1 MNVDSHSLVGAYA
14 VDALDDVEGAAFEAH
29 LAECAMC
36 RAELASL
43 RAAAAAL
50 SSLAETPP
58 PARVKDAVLREIRTV
73 RPLPPALPGTPAPAV
88 PGPAVP
94 GPAVPGPAVP
104 APAPPGDAT
113 PAAPGTQPRSA
124 PEAAAGEST
133 SGAQP
138 PTPVSLA
145 ERRRRGRAV
154 TWLLAAAAA
163 AVLAIG
169 GLVWSPWNDEA
180 PRLTAVERVLQAP
193 DAQRVE
199 RQVGSATATIVRS
212 RSLGQA
218 VIVADHMGAAPAGKD
233 YQLWFEDDAGAM
245 HSAGLMPHSSAE
257 RVSVLLQG
265 DATAATGVGIT
276 LEPAGGSPEPTSA
289 PLVLFPLA

>member
-73 RPLPPALPGTPAPAV
+73 RPLPPALPATQAPAVLAPATPAPAT
-88 PGPAVP
+88 
-94 GPAVPGPAVP
+94 P
-104 APAPPGDAT
+104 APATPGDAT
-113 PAAPGTQPRSA
+113 PAAPGTQPPSA
-124 PEAAAGEST
+124 PEPAAGESAP
-133 SGAQP
+133 GAQP
-138 PTPVSLA
+138 PAPVGLA

-169 GLVWSPWNDEA
+169 GLVWSPWNNEA

-212 RSLGQA
+212 KSLGQA

-233 YQLWFEDDAGAM
+233 YQLWFEDNAGAM

-257 RVSVLLQG
+257 RVSVVLQG

>member
-14 VDALDDVEGAAFEAH
+14 VDAVDDLERAAFEAH
-29 LAECAMC
+29 LTECAMC
-36 RAELASL
+36 RAELVSL
-43 RAAAAAL
+43 RAAAAEL

-73 RPLPPALPGTPAPAV
+73 RPLPPVQPGTQAPATPAPAT
-88 PGPAVP
+88 PA
-94 GPAVPGPAVP
+94 
-104 APAPPGDAT
+104 
-113 PAAPGTQPRSA
+113 PAAPGDTMPAAPRTQPLSA
-124 PEAAAGEST
+124 PEAAAGESAP
-133 SGAQP
+133 GAQP
-138 PTPVSLA
+138 PAPVSLA

-169 GLVWSPWNDEA
+169 GLVWSPWDNEA

-199 RQVGSATATIVRS
+199 RQVGPATATIVRS
-212 RSLGQA
+212 KSLGQA

-233 YQLWFEDDAGAM
+233 YQLWFQDNAGAM
-245 HSAGLMPHSSAE
+245 HSAGLMPHSSAQ
-257 RVSVLLQG
+257 RVSVVLQG

-289 PLVLFPLA
+289 PLVLLPLA